1 MTIVGQL
8 PQSLQACV
16 LVVMHTP
23 SNGTG
28 VLPQILARVSSLPVA
43 FAENGHDLRAGH
55 IYVAPPDRHLIVAS
69 EKLALVHGPR
79 ENGFRPAIDPLFRT
93 AARQVG
99 ARGIGVILS
108 GALSDGTYGL
118 SVIKQYGGVAI
129 VQDPEEAVVRSMP
142 QSALNYVDIDLVL
155 PAARIAESIE
165 RLAGSVDGRE
175 GGPGMPR
182 ANDVEPQLLSEKT
195 EVADMTSLFGPPSGL
210 TCPDCGG
217 ALWEIEEDRVR
228 RYQCHVGHQYA
239 PENLEAGQ
247 RDAIDSALWSAVR
260 VLEEHA
266 ELKLRMAHRAA
277 SSGLNMVSEGFA
289 EGARDAREQA
299 DRIRSVLLREPNAS
313 KHGGLS
319 AVQEADEPTKKSV
332 AGLKANLPS
341 RRRRTGKA

>member
-1 MTIVGQL
+1 
-8 PQSLQACV
+8 
-16 LVVMHTP
+16 
-23 SNGTG
+23 
-28 VLPQILARVSSLPVA
+28 
-43 FAENGHDLRAGH
+43 
-55 IYVAPPDRHLIVAS
+55 
-69 EKLALVHGPR
+69 
-79 ENGFRPAIDPLFRT
+79 
-93 AARQVG
+93 
-99 ARGIGVILS
+99 
-108 GALSDGTYGL
+108 
-118 SVIKQYGGVAI
+118 
-129 VQDPEEAVVRSMP
+129 
-142 QSALNYVDIDLVL
+142 VL

-182 ANDVEPQLLSEKT
+182 AKDVEPQLLSETT

-277 SSGLNMVSEGFA
+277 AGGLSMVSEGFA

-313 KHGGLS
+313 KPGGLS
-319 AVQEADEPTKKSV
+319 AVQERDEPTKKSV
-332 AGLKANLPS
+332 AGLKGNLPS